1 MVYTL
6 INNKELVEEM
16 CNILVG
22 GASCRLPAQQ
32 GCHAIMGKFLLV
44 ANPGYVV
51 YNIYDIITTTCT
63 IGSLIFKGTTSGV
76 FQIYHGK
83 SHDSH

>member
-6 INNKELVEEM
+6 ISNKELVEEM
-16 CNILVG
+16 GNILVG

-32 GCHAIMGKFLLV
+32 GWHAIMGKFLLV

-51 YNIYDIITTTCT
+51 YNINGLII
-63 IGSLIFKGTTSGV
+63 LARFVEKLVKLWV
-76 FQIYHGK
+76 FSTDNFMVNVTQ
-83 SHDSH
+83 DLF

>member
-16 CNILVG
+16 GNILVG

-32 GCHAIMGKFLLV
+32 GWHAEEVGH
-44 ANPGYVV
+44 ASS
-51 YNIYDIITTTCT
+51 IIISTYAMRRLGRVHVTAQA
-63 IGSLIFKGTTSGV
+63 GRNSNMNNLN
-76 FQIYHGK
+76 
-83 SHDSH
+83 